1 MAGTPNRLIPIK
13 SPALP
18 LAPTDYARQYTDQ
31 VNNINRIFYKQID
44 NLTNALLSNTGGRFF
59 GFPHASLYDTTDQTA
74 AINTPTPVKFNATST
89 AETYAI
95 SVANNAS
102 SNPTRVTP
110 EFPGIYNIQFS
121 LQLENQDNAQ
131 NDVDIWLRLNGTDVA
146 NTTTFV
152 TIPARKSAG
161 VYGYAVAAWNFFL
174 EMQGGD
180 YFELMWATDNALVS
194 IPYVEAQTS
203 PYAHPAIPSAI
214 LTVSFVSAIPA

>member
-18 LAPTDYARQYTDQ
+18 LAPTDYARQYIDQ
-31 VNNINRIFYKQID
+31 VNNISRIFYKQID

-59 GFPHASLYDTTDQTA
+59 GFPHGSFYDTTTQSDGVDTPN
-74 AINTPTPVKFNATST
+74 AIKFNATST

-95 SVANNAS
+95 SVENNTS
-102 SNPTRVTP
+102 GDPTRVTA

-131 NDVDIWLRLNGTDVA
+131 HDVDIWLRHNGTDVA

-152 TIPARKSAG
+152 TVPARKSAG
-161 VYGYAVAAWNFFL
+161 VYGYSVAAWNFFL

-180 YFELMWATDNALVS
+180 YFELIWATNTTLVS
-194 IPYVEAQTS
+194 IPYVPAQTS
-203 PYAHPAIPSAI
+203 PYPHPAIPSAI